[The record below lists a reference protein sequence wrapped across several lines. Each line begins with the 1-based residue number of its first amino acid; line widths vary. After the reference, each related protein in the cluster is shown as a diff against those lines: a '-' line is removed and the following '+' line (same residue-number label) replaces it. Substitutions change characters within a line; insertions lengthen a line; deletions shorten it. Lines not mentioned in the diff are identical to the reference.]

1 MSTRACIKIK
11 ASIRLNDDDKKLTEC
26 VITLY
31 HHSDGYPDGVGKDLK
46 RYLRDVVS
54 KWSWW
59 MPEDIATNLVRGE
72 LDGDTGYEVAIC
84 EHADCE
90 YGYLIDCDNETL
102 TCYELSW
109 GVKPWKEVV
118 PIPEDEIQA
127 KPKPEAIEQPAE
139 PKEYHGGDEVWSKV
153 HGKNVHIMLA
163 HRSQEAGTDKA
174 KVDYYLTTEGY
185 PLNPDEVEDKH

>member
-31 HHSDGYPDGVGKDLK
+31 HHCDGYPDGVGKDLK
-46 RYLRDVVS
+46 KYLRDVVS
-54 KWSWW
+54 KWRWW

-84 EHADCE
+84 EHSDCE

-102 TCYELSW
+102 TCYELPW
-109 GVKPWKEVV
+109 GVKPWKKVV
-118 PIPEDEIQA
+118 PIPD
-127 KPKPEAIEQPAE
+127 PEPDCSVADDIVMAE
-139 PKEYHGGDEVWSKV
+139 PKEYHGGDEVYSKV

-163 HRSQEAGTDKA
+163 HRSQETGTDKA